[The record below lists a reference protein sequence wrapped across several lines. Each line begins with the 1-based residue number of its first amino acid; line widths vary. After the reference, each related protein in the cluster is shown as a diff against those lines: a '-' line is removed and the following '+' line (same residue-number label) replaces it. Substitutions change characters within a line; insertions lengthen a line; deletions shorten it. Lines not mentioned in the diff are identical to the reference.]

1 MSRKIKL
8 ILNPI
13 SNHGRA
19 GSVADGLAGIVAEAG
34 SLEWGRTTHAGHA
47 VELAR
52 QARQEGCDLVIALG
66 GDGTVHEVVNG
77 LMQIPAK
84 DRPAL
89 GVVPIGSGNDF
100 AEYNRIS
107 FDPAQALRQALGG
120 SPHQLDM
127 ARVTDEH
134 GRTEYFDNTIGIGFD
149 AAVTI
154 RSRRITFVH
163 GFPMYLLATLQTVAA
178 NFDCI
183 PMDIETDAETWSQP
197 TLMLTV
203 GNGQREGGGF
213 FVTPQASM
221 TDGLLHYA
229 TIGRIGR
236 LTMLR
241 VIPEVMKGTHARFKQ
256 FRLGACRT
264 MSIRAEKPLCVH
276 LDGEIY
282 AGFDSN
288 SRQLKIEVLPAALR
302 LVC

>member
-1 MSRKIKL
+1 
-8 ILNPI
+8 
-13 SNHGRA
+13 
-19 GSVADGLAGIVAEAG
+19 VAEGLAGIVAEYG
-34 SLEWGRTTHAGHA
+34 TLEWGRTTHAGHA

-52 QARQEGCDLVIALG
+52 QAGAGGCDLVIALG
-66 GDGTVHEVVNG
+66 GDGTVHEVING
-77 LMQIPAK
+77 LMQVPEK

-107 FDPAQALRQALGG
+107 FDPAQALRQALAG
-120 SPHQLDM
+120 SPRSLDM

-134 GRTEYFDNTIGIGFD
+134 GRAEFFDNTIGIGFD

-154 RSRRITFVH
+154 RSQHITFVH
-163 GFPMYLLATLQTVAA
+163 GFPMYLLATLQTVAV

-183 PMDIETDAETWSQP
+183 PMEIETETERWSQP

-229 TIGRIGR
+229 TIGRIDR

-241 VIPEVMKGTHARFKQ
+241 IIPEVMKGTHGRFNQ
-256 FRLGACRT
+256 FRMGACKT
-264 MSIRAEKPLCVH
+264 MTVRAERPLCVH

-302 LVC
+302 LSC